1 MEEQNFKIKA
11 KIIRETFKDTRK
23 IKCITPEKDRKLDE
37 HVHPG
42 GDIFT
47 TEEGE
52 FIDLEFQLDDFTIDE
67 LVKYIEFAEELY
79 EKHHKHVSVYLLC
92 PEIVNICVKE
102 DTIKSEADFTIRL
115 ACFEQNFARITLE
128 MLKDKL
134 EREEG
139 DESKKRKRLK
149 MNKKKKRMIKTKEK
163 RKKEKKDKKKR
174 IRKKK

>member
-23 IKCITPEKDRKLDE
+23 IKCITPEKDRKLDD

-52 FIDLEFQLDDFTIDE
+52 FIDLEFQLVDFTIDE

-92 PEIVNICVKE
+92 PEVVNICVKE

-115 ACFEQNFARITLE
+115 ACFEQNFAHITLN
-128 MLKDKL
+128 MLKEKL
-134 EREEG
+134 KREGFLDSE
-139 DESKKRKRLK
+139 DIEILK
-149 MNKKKKRMIKTKEK
+149 SLPTVCK
-163 RKKEKKDKKKR
+163 KKEKNYFRSETLKMTNGMYY
-174 IRKKK
+174 

>member
-23 IKCITPEKDRKLDE
+23 IKCITPEKDRKLDD

-42 GDIFT
+42 GDI
-47 TEEGE
+47 
-52 FIDLEFQLDDFTIDE
+52 FTIDE

-115 ACFEQNFARITLE
+115 ACFEQNFAQITLD

-134 EREEG
+134 EREGFLDSE
-139 DESKKRKRLK
+139 EIELLK
-149 MNKKKKRMIKTKEK
+149 SLPTVCK
-163 RKKEKKDKKKR
+163 KKEKNYFRSETLK
-174 IRKKK
+174 ITNGMHY